1 VAVLIVTQIVDAPFH
16 LGQCK
21 PGMEV
26 DYRQFFEVDPA
37 KRAGKPCFKGTRLT
51 PYDILSL
58 MAAGI
63 SQQEIL
69 DDYPYLTEAHL
80 RACLAFA
87 ADDRSLGNVLQV
99 R

>member
-1 VAVLIVTQIVDAPFH
+1 MDS
-16 LGQCK
+16 
-21 PGMEV
+21 
-26 DYRQFFEVDPA
+26 DYRHYFEVDPA

-51 PYDILSL
+51 PYDVLSL
-58 MAAGI
+58 MAGGV

-69 DDYPYLTEAHL
+69 EDYPYLTDAHL

-87 ADDRSLGNVLQV
+87 ADDHGLSNVLSF